1 MKNAEGDIKIVDI
14 DGMTYGNDHDEAKE
28 KMLKHAQEVKEWWKN
43 QLEIRKGHSAQR
55 SQA

>member
-1 MKNAEGDIKIVDI
+1 MKNADGDIKIVDI

-43 QLEIRKGHSAQR
+43 QLEIRKSHSAQ
-55 SQA
+55 SS